1 MGSLPRSQAS
11 GPPKTL
17 PLRPH
22 VSDMARV
29 VDVTFLNDLSFKFRF
44 VGVFE
49 TIKLVFGER
58 RNDRFRRRAGAYLL
72 ANISLPFTEDL

>member
-1 MGSLPRSQAS
+1 M
-11 GPPKTL
+11 
-17 PLRPH
+17 
-22 VSDMARV
+22 D
-29 VDVTFLNDLSFKFRF
+29 VDFKFGF
-44 VGVFE
+44 VGLFE